1 MRLGGSAHGHALGS
15 DINTRLLAE
24 GTPVGEIALGAM
36 ALSDFSAGGN
46 VVVGKDSASVLPG
59 TLASIRR
66 ETGLGDL
73 R

>member
-1 MRLGGSAHGHALGS
+1 M
-15 DINTRLLAE
+15 NTRLLGE
-24 GTPVGEIALGAM
+24 GTRAAEIALGAM

-46 VVVGKDSASVLPG
+46 VVVGKDSATVLPG